1 MDLKFSGFFHNL
13 QIKLLELFVFIL
25 GFSLTVRFRQLPA
38 AFDRLR
44 QPADSLNAD
53 TLQTGWGPC
62 ATLFLFIFRYIDD
75 NFNPLGKA
83 QKSLVELFYGGQ

>member
-1 MDLKFSGFFHNL
+1 MR
-13 QIKLLELFVFIL
+13 LLELFAFIL

-53 TLQTGWGPC
+53 TLQTGCGPC
-62 ATLFLFIFRYIDD
+62 ATLFLFRYIDD

>member
-1 MDLKFSGFFHNL
+1 MR
-13 QIKLLELFVFIL
+13 LLELFAFIL

-44 QPADSLNAD
+44 QPADSLNADSLNAD